1 VSQIDARQLR
11 QIVASHAA
19 ALALYA
25 RQWCRYPDDAVQEA
39 LIELVK
45 QMPPPDDPIAWL
57 FTATRRR
64 AQNQSRSE
72 QRRAQHQQRAAASQ
86 DAWFDVDP
94 VNELA
99 AKEVE
104 AMLQQLEPLD
114 REIIVA
120 RLWGDM
126 SFEQIAAL
134 VQRSTSVVHRHYH
147 AALSLLSRK
156 LNPPAPKAQKL
167 S

>member
-1 VSQIDARQLR
+1 VSQIDALQLR
-11 QIVASHAA
+11 RIVASHAA

-25 RQWCRYPDDAVQEA
+25 RQWCRCPDDAVQEA

-45 QMPPPDDPIAWL
+45 QTPPPDDPIAWL
-57 FTATRRR
+57 FTTTRRR

-72 QRRAQHQQRAAASQ
+72 QRRALHQQRAAACQ
-86 DAWFDVDP
+86 DAWFESDP
-94 VNELA
+94 ADELA

-104 AMLQQLEPLD
+104 AMLRQLEPLD

-120 RLWGDM
+120 RIWGDM
-126 SFEQIAAL
+126 SFEQIASL

-147 AALSLLSRK
+147 HALSRLSRK
-156 LNPPAPKAQKL
+156 LNPTAPETQKL